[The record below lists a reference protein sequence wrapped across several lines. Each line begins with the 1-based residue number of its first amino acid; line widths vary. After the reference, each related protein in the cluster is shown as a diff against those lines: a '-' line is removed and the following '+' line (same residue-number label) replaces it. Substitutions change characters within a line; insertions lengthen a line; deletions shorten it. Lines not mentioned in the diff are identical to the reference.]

1 MELIEFREDLLQ
13 SVDLKAE
20 EYSVLPSEA
29 FVFELGERL
38 SDAEEFQDFLPCFY
52 SGTGGRN
59 KSIKVDG
66 YEYDE
71 IDNSI
76 RLLISDFSK
85 DQDLPTIIKTK
96 VESIFGQLKAFIEFS
111 QEGRL
116 SDELNGA
123 HDLSEV
129 KSLADLL
136 RDTKSN
142 IGRYRL
148 YLITDQVMSD
158 RIKELPEEVINGIPV
173 EFHVWDINRLFNVTR
188 SSLGTEEL
196 EIDFTEFVP
205 EGLLCLPASSGEDFD
220 SYLAVV
226 PGNML
231 ADLYDKYGS
240 KLLEGNVRA
249 FLSPNTKINKPIQG
263 TIRAEPQK
271 FFIYNNGISTTAT
284 SVTLDGAVDGSM
296 RLHKAKYFQIVNGGQ
311 TTASLYVAKKKDSA
325 DLSDINVQ
333 MKLTVVRAADR
344 EILGE
349 MIQKI
354 AKYSNKQNTVSDSDF
369 FSNHPFHTGYERLSR
384 TVPAPASAGNQFNTF
399 WFYER
404 AKGQYLNEQSR
415 MTIGQ
420 KKAYQLKNPKS
431 QLIKKTD
438 LAKSENSWRQFPHLV
453 SMAAQKN
460 FSGNFPGSFSRYI
473 DDEWGDNGAKFLN
486 EGFYKDS
493 IARIIVFKFLEKLVS
508 SADWYQGGHR
518 AQIVTYTIA
527 KLAQEI
533 KEQANGADIDF
544 RKIWGAQG
552 VTLGLSKQLEKIAKE
567 ISVLINQ
574 TPVPNADVGEW
585 CKKQDCWTKIKNY
598 PIILEAVFIDELI
611 DCDSVAN
618 LRVQN
623 RRDGREDASINAVID
638 VVNLGRNYWNELL
651 VWSKSFEPLYGREA
665 SLLISAATRL
675 GSWVPTDKQAK
686 ELLNIKAQMQEAGFL
701 AKRS

>member
-1 MELIEFREDLLQ
+1 MELTEFREDLLQ
-13 SVDLKAE
+13 SVDLKAD
-20 EYSVLPSEA
+20 EYSVPENEA
-29 FVFELGERL
+29 FVFEIGERL
-38 SDAEEFQDFLPCFY
+38 SDAEEFQDFLPCFHI
-52 SGTGGRN
+52 GAGARN
-59 KSIKVDG
+59 KSLKVDG

-71 IDNSI
+71 IDNSV
-76 RLLISDFSK
+76 RLLISDFSGK
-85 DQDLPTIIKTK
+85 EDLETITKTR
-96 VESIFGQLKAFIEFS
+96 VESIFGQLKAFVEFS
-111 QEGRL
+111 TEGRL
-116 SDELNGA
+116 SEEFTGR

-129 KSLADLL
+129 KTLADLL
-136 RDTKSN
+136 RDTKSI

-148 YLITDQVMSD
+148 YLITDQLMSD
-158 RIKELPEEVINGIPV
+158 RIKDLPEEVINGITT

-188 SSLGTEEL
+188 SSLGIEEL
-196 EIDFTEFVP
+196 EIDFTEFVSN
-205 EGLLCLPASSGEDFD
+205 GLLCLPSSTGEDFD

-226 PGNML
+226 PGDLL

-240 KLLEGNVRA
+240 RLLEGNVRA
-249 FLSPNTKINKPIQG
+249 FLSPNTKINKPIQA

-284 SVTLDGAVDGSM
+284 GVTLVDSVDGV
-296 RLHKAKYFQIVNGGQ
+296 RLCKAKYFQIVNGGQ

-325 DLSDINVQ
+325 DLSGVNVQ
-333 MKLTVVRAADR
+333 MKLTVVKAADK
-344 EILGE
+344 EILSE

-354 AKYSNKQNTVSDSDF
+354 AKFSNKQNTVSDSDF

-384 TVPAPASAGNQFNTF
+384 NVPAPASAGNQYNTF

-415 MTIGQ
+415 MTVGQ

-460 FSGNFPGSFSRYI
+460 FSGNYAGAFSKYI
-473 DDEWGDNGAKFLN
+473 DEEWGESGAKFLN

-518 AQIVTYTIA
+518 AQIVTYSIA
-527 KLAQEI
+527 KLSQEI
-533 KEQANGADIDF
+533 KEQAMGADIDF
-544 RKIWGAQG
+544 RKIWSTQG
-552 VTLGLSKQLEKIAKE
+552 VTIALSRQLEKVAQE

-574 TPVPNADVGEW
+574 TPVPNGDVGEW
-585 CKKQDCWTKIKNY
+585 CKKFDCWTKIKNHS
-598 PIILEAVFIDELI
+598 IILNKLFLDELI
-611 DCDSVAN
+611 DKDSVAN

-623 RRDGREDASINAVID
+623 RREGLEDASINAVIE
-638 VVNLGRNYWNELL
+638 VVALSKKYWSDLLSWSKNYEPIYGRNATLL
-651 VWSKSFEPLYGREA
+651 N
-665 SLLISAATRL
+665 SAATRL
-675 GSWVPTDKQAK
+675 GSWIPTDNQAK
-686 ELLNIKAQMQEAGFL
+686 ELLKIKDQMQKSGYL
-701 AKRS
+701 AK

>member
-1 MELIEFREDLLQ
+1 MELTEFRDDLLQ

-20 EYSVLPSEA
+20 EYSVPANEA
-29 FVFELGERL
+29 FVFEVGERL
-38 SDAEEFQDFLPCFY
+38 SDAEEFQDFLPCFHT
-52 SGTGGRN
+52 GTGARN
-59 KSIKVDG
+59 KSLKVDG

-71 IDNSI
+71 IDNSV
-76 RLLISDFSK
+76 RLLISDFSEK
-85 DQDLPTIIKTK
+85 EGLETIIKTK
-96 VESIFGQLKAFIEFS
+96 VESIFGQLKAFVEFS
-111 QEGRL
+111 AEGRL
-116 SDELNGA
+116 SEELTGHHEQA
-123 HDLSEV
+123 EV
-129 KSLADLL
+129 KALADLL
-136 RDTKSN
+136 RDTKST

-148 YLITDQVMSD
+148 YLITDQLMSD
-158 RIKELPEEVINGIPV
+158 RIKDLPEEVINGIPT
-173 EFHVWDINRLFNVTR
+173 EFHVWDINRLFSVTR
-188 SSLGTEEL
+188 SSLGIEEL
-196 EIDFTEFVP
+196 EIDFTEFVSN
-205 EGLLCLPASSGEDFD
+205 GLLCLPASTGEDFD

-226 PGNML
+226 PGDLL

-240 KLLEGNVRA
+240 RLLEGNVRA

-284 SVTLDGAVDGSM
+284 GVTLIDSVDGV
-296 RLHKAKYFQIVNGGQ
+296 RLCKAKYFQIVNGGQ

-325 DLSDINVQ
+325 DLSDVNVQ
-333 MKLTVVRAADR
+333 MKLTVVKAADK

-354 AKYSNKQNTVSDSDF
+354 AKFSNKQNTVSDSDF

-384 TVPAPASAGNQFNTF
+384 SVPAPASAGNQYNTF

-415 MTIGQ
+415 MTVGQ
-420 KKAYQLKNPKS
+420 KKSYQLKNPKS

-460 FSGNFPGSFSRYI
+460 FSGNYAGAFSKYI
-473 DDEWGDNGAKFLN
+473 DEEWGESGAKFLN

-518 AQIVTYTIA
+518 AQIVTYSIA
-527 KLAQEI
+527 KLSQEI
-533 KEQANGADIDF
+533 KEQGKGADVDF
-544 RKIWGAQG
+544 RKIWSAQG
-552 VTLGLSKQLEKIAKE
+552 VTVALSRQLEKIAQE

-585 CKKQDCWTKIKNY
+585 CKKLDCWTKIKNHS
-598 PIILEAVFIDELI
+598 IILNKIFMDELI
-611 DCDSVAN
+611 DRDSVAN
-618 LRVQN
+618 IRIQN
-623 RRDGREDASINAVID
+623 RRDGLEDASINAVIE
-638 VVNLGRNYWNELL
+638 VVALGQQYWSDLL
-651 VWSKSFEPLYGREA
+651 AWSKNYEPIYGRDA
-665 SLLISAATRL
+665 SLLNSAATRL
-675 GSWVPTDKQAK
+675 GSWIPTDKQAK
-686 ELLNIKAQMQEAGFL
+686 ELLKIKDQMQESGFL
-701 AKRS
+701 AK